1 MDDRKIIELFFERD
15 EKAISE
21 IEKKYGGLCRSVA
34 SNILAMREDV
44 EERLNDVFLALW
56 NSIPPE
62 RPDDLK
68 AYVARS
74 VRNRAHVITREANA
88 WKRGG
93 KVQIIGDE
101 FLSLMD
107 DGTDLAAEYEAKRAG
122 KIISRVLEGKSAGD
136 RKIFIYRYWLG
147 MSIEQIVAQ
156 THFGESRVKVSLHRT
171 RKKIAEAL
179 GKEGIIV

>member
-1 MDDRKIIELFFERD
+1 MDDRKIIDLFFERD

-88 WKRGG
+88 WKRGE
-93 KVQIIGDE
+93 K
-101 FLSLMD
+101 FRS
-107 DGTDLAAEYEAKRAG
+107 
-122 KIISRVLEGKSAGD
+122 SATS
-136 RKIFIYRYWLG
+136 F
-147 MSIEQIVAQ
+147 
-156 THFGESRVKVSLHRT
+156 
-171 RKKIAEAL
+171 
-179 GKEGIIV
+179 

>member
-1 MDDRKIIELFFERD
+1 MDDKKIIDLFFARD

-21 IEKKYGGLCRSVA
+21 TEKKYGGLCRSVA

-44 EERLNDVFLALW
+44 EECVSDVLLALW

-62 RPDDLK
+62 HPEDLK

-74 VRNRAHVITREANA
+74 VRNRAYVISRDANA

-93 KVQIIGDE
+93 RVRIVGDE
-101 FLSLMD
+101 FLSLME

-122 KIISRVLEGKSAGD
+122 EIVSRVLEGQKSDD

-156 THFGESRVKVSLHRT
+156 TRFGESRVKVSLHRT
-171 RKKIAEAL
+171 RKKLAEEL
-179 GKEGIIV
+179 RKEGIVI